1 MLKDVVIIDTAGR
14 FGDRQSPHGRVINI
28 KAAVPTLAEILLVVD
43 SMIGQDAV
51 TTAANV

>member
-14 FGDRQSPHGRVINI
+14 LAIDEVLMDELSNI
-28 KAAVPTLAEILLVVD
+28 KAAVRPHEILLVVD

-51 TTAANV
+51 TTAQNV